1 MGGHNWPRVQSF
13 FHKDVNM
20 KQRQIGLTTG
30 VLVVVIV
37 SYGVIRS
44 QHIHQNRATRTGAI
58 QGRVLNPEGR
68 PVSGAEVHAL
78 RSDLT
83 TGKLPAAY
91 TDNRGRFLI
100 EDLIP
105 GRYTVSAAKNEDGYP
120 NTSSAFHSFGRVN
133 APQVSVDSQKVTPG
147 IVIRLGPKAARLVGY
162 IVDVETNK
170 AIQNLQNVQVT
181 LRRVDHPDYAYS
193 TGPNLEG
200 RFDLLVPSVP
210 FTISV
215 KALGYEVWHYRKDGS
230 KEQAEALQLAP
241 NTTKQLIISL
251 RPIK

>member
-30 VLVVVIV
+30 VVVIV

-120 NTSSAFHSFGRVN
+120 NTSSAFHS
-133 APQVSVDSQKVTPG
+133 
-147 IVIRLGPKAARLVGY
+147 
-162 IVDVETNK
+162 
-170 AIQNLQNVQVT
+170 
-181 LRRVDHPDYAYS
+181 
-193 TGPNLEG
+193 
-200 RFDLLVPSVP
+200 
-210 FTISV
+210 
-215 KALGYEVWHYRKDGS
+215 
-230 KEQAEALQLAP
+230 
-241 NTTKQLIISL
+241 
-251 RPIK
+251 